1 MSYTETLIWR
11 LDSSAHGA
19 KFEEDLEKSAEFIRS
34 LGLESEGIG
43 WCEVDLSAPETDK
56 MLDQIGQFC
65 KQTGMKA
72 NGHYTREYR
81 AADSEWYRLKFD
93 VFRDHETS
101 DTFETVKNARG
112 EDMELE
118 KVRAYTLTDGGFR
131 ESLSQ
136 HCVPASFMD
145 ACIANNL
152 NDLRFCWLRDVGRY
166 AGTQYFAVLPE
177 ERAERVM
184 GGFGYQWKSSS
195 PALMR
200 LKPMYKTMVKLGGKL
215 PKLAEIFGELDICLP
230 NSYQRDDMP
239 YTNFAYAYVPQSG
252 LPKNDL
258 LIDRQAAEK
267 LIACGALHENQL
279 EPVCVCD
286 APISGY
292 TVKKTAEKPFPTDAV
307 LAERMDE
314 YKTYI
319 SKEHPARTINEN
331 EAVKLLKLAK
341 NDRPEDFEKP
351 LPKKRRD
358 ELIYTEFAPLIPY
371 YSVCGSGYLCDE
383 YRLLDISEAKEETAR
398 LNELGIEGTAIVE
411 CGDTDMVL
419 LTPNGNVVQIEHD
432 EPEMITGW
440 DSLAAF
446 FVYAMK

>member
-1 MSYTETLIWR
+1 MNYTEALIFSI
-11 LDSSAHGA
+11 LSSAHGA

-93 VFRDHETS
+93 AFRGHETS
-101 DTFETVKNARG
+101 DTFETVKDARG
-112 EDMELE
+112 KDMELE
-118 KVRAYTLTDGGFR
+118 KVRAYTLTGGFK

-177 ERAERVM
+177 ERVERVI
-184 GGFGYQWKSSS
+184 GDFDYRWKSSS
-195 PALMR
+195 SALMR

-215 PKLAEIFGELDICLP
+215 PKLAEVFGGLTISLP
-230 NSYQRDDMP
+230 NSYLRADLP
-239 YTNFAYAYVPQSG
+239 NANFAYAYVSQHF
-252 LPKNDL
+252 LLKNDL
-258 LIDRQAAEK
+258 LIRKEATEK
-267 LIACGALHENQL
+267 LIACGALHEDQL

-286 APISGY
+286 TPISGY

-398 LNELGIEGTAIVE
+398 LNELGIEGTAVVE

-419 LTPNGNVVQIEHD
+419 LTPNGKVVQIEHD
-432 EPEMITGW
+432 EPEIINSW

-446 FVYAMK
+446 FAYAMK

>member
-1 MSYTETLIWR
+1 MNYTEALIFSI
-11 LDSSAHGA
+11 LSSAHGA

-56 MLDQIGQFC
+56 MLDQIGRFC
-65 KQTGMKA
+65 KQSGMKA
-72 NGHYTREYR
+72 KGHYIRKYR

-118 KVRAYTLTDGGFR
+118 KVKAYTLTDGGFR

-145 ACIANNL
+145 ACIANNF

-177 ERAERVM
+177 KRVEQVM
-184 GGFGYQWKSSS
+184 GDFNYGWKSSS
-195 PALMR
+195 SALMK

-215 PKLAEIFGELDICLP
+215 PKLAEVFGGLTISLP
-230 NSYQRDDMP
+230 NSYLRADLP
-239 YTNFAYAYVPQSG
+239 NANFAYAYVSQHF
-252 LPKNDL
+252 LLKNDL
-258 LIDRQAAEK
+258 LIRKEAAEK
-267 LIACGALHENQL
+267 LIACGALHEDQL

-314 YKTYI
+314 YKSYI
-319 SKEHPARTINEN
+319 SKEHPPRTISEK
-331 EAVKLLKLAK
+331 EAVKLFKITK
-341 NDRPEDFEKP
+341 TERPEDFEKP

-358 ELIYTEFAPLIPY
+358 ELTDTEFAPLIPY
-371 YSVCGSGYLCDE
+371 YSVCGSGYLSDE
-383 YRLLDISEAKEETAR
+383 FRLLDISEAKDETAR
-398 LNELGIEGTAIVE
+398 LNELGIDGTAIVE

-419 LTPNGNVVQIEHD
+419 LTPNGNVVQIERD
-432 EPEMITGW
+432 EPEIINSW

>member
-19 KFEEDLEKSAEFIRS
+19 KFEADLEKGADFVRS

-43 WCEVDLSAPETDK
+43 WCEVDLSTPKCDE
-56 MLDQIGQFC
+56 MLDQIGRFC

-72 NGHYTREYR
+72 KGHYTRKYC

-93 VFRDHETS
+93 VFRAHETS
-101 DTFETVKNARG
+101 DTFETVKDARG
-112 EDMELE
+112 KDLQLE
-118 KVRAYTLTDGGFR
+118 KVRAYTLTGGFK
-131 ESLSQ
+131 ESQSQ
-136 HCVPASFMD
+136 HCVPASFVD
-145 ACIANNL
+145 ACAANGF

-184 GGFGYQWKSSS
+184 GSFGYQWKSSS

-267 LIACGALHENQL
+267 LIACGALHEDQL

-314 YKTYI
+314 YKSYI
-319 SKEHPARTINEN
+319 SKEHPPRTISEK
-331 EAVKLLKLAK
+331 EAVKLFKITK
-341 NDRPEDFEKP
+341 TERPEDFEKP

-358 ELIYTEFAPLIPY
+358 ELTDTEFAPLIPY
-371 YSVCGSGYLCDE
+371 YSVCGSGYLSDE
-383 YRLLDISEAKEETAR
+383 FRLLDISEAKDETAR
-398 LNELGIEGTAIVE
+398 LNELGIDGTAIVE

-419 LTPNGNVVQIEHD
+419 LTQNGKVVQIEHD
-432 EPEMITGW
+432 EPEIINSW

>member
-11 LDSSAHGA
+11 LDSNAHGA
-19 KFEEDLEKSAEFIRS
+19 KLEADLEKSAEFIRS

-93 VFRDHETS
+93 AFRGHETS
-101 DTFETVKNARG
+101 DTFETVKDARG
-112 EDMELE
+112 KDMELE
-118 KVRAYTLTDGGFR
+118 KVRAYTLTGGFK

-184 GGFGYQWKSSS
+184 GSFGY
-195 PALMR
+195 
-200 LKPMYKTMVKLGGKL
+200 
-215 PKLAEIFGELDICLP
+215 
-230 NSYQRDDMP
+230 
-239 YTNFAYAYVPQSG
+239 
-252 LPKNDL
+252 
-258 LIDRQAAEK
+258 
-267 LIACGALHENQL
+267 QL

-286 APISGY
+286 TPISGY

-314 YKTYI
+314 YKVYI
-319 SKEHPARTINEN
+319 SKEHPPRKISEK
-331 EAVKLLKLAK
+331 EAVKLLKLVKTERA
-341 NDRPEDFEKP
+341 EDFEKP

-358 ELIYTEFAPLIPY
+358 ELTGTEFAPLIPY
-371 YSVCGSGYLCDE
+371 YSVCGSGYLSDE
-383 YRLLDISEAKEETAR
+383 FRLLDISEAKEETAR

-419 LTPNGNVVQIEHD
+419 LTPNGNVVQIERD
-432 EPEMITGW
+432 EPEIINSW

>member
-19 KFEEDLEKSAEFIRS
+19 KFEADLEKGADFVRS
-34 LGLESEGIG
+34 LGLKSEGIG
-43 WCEVDLSAPETDK
+43 WCEVDLSTPKCDE

-65 KQTGMKA
+65 KQSGMKA
-72 NGHYTREYR
+72 KGHYIRKYR

-112 EDMELE
+112 KDMELE

-184 GGFGYQWKSSS
+184 GSFGYQWKSSS

-215 PKLAEIFGELDICLP
+215 PKLAEVFDELDISLP

-286 APISGY
+286 TPISGY

-419 LTPNGNVVQIEHD
+419 LTPNGNVVQIERD
-432 EPEMITGW
+432 EPYIITGW

-446 FVYAMK
+446 FAYAIK

>member
-19 KFEEDLEKSAEFIRS
+19 KFEEDLKKSAEFIRS

-93 VFRDHETS
+93 AFRGHETS
-101 DTFETVKNARG
+101 DTFETVKDARG
-112 EDMELE
+112 KDMQLE
-118 KVRAYTLTDGGFR
+118 KVRAYTLTGGFK
-131 ESLSQ
+131 ESQSQ

-145 ACIANNL
+145 ACIANNF

-177 ERAERVM
+177 KRVEQVM
-184 GGFGYQWKSSS
+184 GDFDYGWKSSS
-195 PALMR
+195 SALMK

-215 PKLAEIFGELDICLP
+215 PKLAEIFGEIDISLP
-230 NSYQRDDMP
+230 NSYQKDDMP

-286 APISGY
+286 TPISGY

-341 NDRPEDFEKP
+341 NERAEDFEKP

-358 ELIYTEFAPLIPY
+358 ELIGTEFAPLIPY

-398 LNELGIEGTAIVE
+398 LNELGIEGTAVVE

-419 LTPNGNVVQIEHD
+419 LTPNGKVVQIEHD
-432 EPEMITGW
+432 EPEIINSW

>member
-1 MSYTETLIWR
+1 MSYTETLI
-11 LDSSAHGA
+11 LSFHSSADGA
-19 KFEEDLEKSAEFIRS
+19 KFEADLEKIADFIRS
-34 LGLESEGIG
+34 FGFKCEGLN
-43 WCEVDLSAPETDK
+43 WCKLDLSAPECDE
-56 MLDQIGQFC
+56 MLDRIGQFC

-72 NGHYTREYR
+72 RGHYIRKYR

-93 VFRDHETS
+93 VFRAHETS
-101 DTFETVKNARG
+101 DTFETVKDARG
-112 EDMELE
+112 KDMELE
-118 KVRAYTLTDGGFR
+118 KVRAYTLTGSFK

-184 GGFGYQWKSSS
+184 GGFGYQWKASS
-195 PALMR
+195 PALMK

-215 PKLAEIFGELDICLP
+215 PKLAEVFDELDISLP

-239 YTNFAYAYVPQSG
+239 YANFAYAYVPQYFLS
-252 LPKNDL
+252 KNDL
-258 LIDRQAAEK
+258 LIRKEAAEK
-267 LIACGALHENQL
+267 LISCGVLHEDQL

-314 YKTYI
+314 YKVYI
-319 SKEHPARTINEN
+319 SKEHPPRKISEK
-331 EAVKLLKLAK
+331 EAVKLLKLVK
-341 NDRPEDFEKP
+341 TERPEDFEKP

-358 ELIYTEFAPLIPY
+358 ELIGTEFAPLIPY

-383 YRLLDISEAKEETAR
+383 YRLLDISEAKEETTH

-411 CGDTDMVL
+411 CGGTDMVL
-419 LTPNGNVVQIEHD
+419 LTPNGNVVQIERD
-432 EPEMITGW
+432 EPYRITSW

-446 FVYAMK
+446 FLYAIK

>member
-19 KFEEDLEKSAEFIRS
+19 KFEADLEKGADFVRS

-43 WCEVDLSAPETDK
+43 WCEVDLSTPKCDE
-56 MLDQIGQFC
+56 MLDQIGRFC

-72 NGHYTREYR
+72 KGHYTRKYC

-93 VFRDHETS
+93 VFRAHETS
-101 DTFETVKNARG
+101 DTFETVKDARG
-112 EDMELE
+112 KDLQLE
-118 KVRAYTLTDGGFR
+118 KVRAYTLTGGFK
-131 ESLSQ
+131 ESQSQ
-136 HCVPASFMD
+136 HCVPASFVD
-145 ACIANNL
+145 ACAANGF

-184 GGFGYQWKSSS
+184 GSFGYQWKSSS

-267 LIACGALHENQL
+267 LIACGALHEDQL

-314 YKTYI
+314 YKSYI
-319 SKEHPARTINEN
+319 SKEHPPRTISEK
-331 EAVKLLKLAK
+331 EAVKLFKITK
-341 NDRPEDFEKP
+341 TERPEDFEKP

-358 ELIYTEFAPLIPY
+358 ELTDTEFAPLIPY
-371 YSVCGSGYLCDE
+371 YSVCGSGYLSDE
-383 YRLLDISEAKEETAR
+383 FRLLDISEAKDETAR
-398 LNELGIEGTAIVE
+398 LNELGIDGTAIVE

-419 LTPNGNVVQIEHD
+419 LTPNGNVVQIERD
-432 EPEMITGW
+432 EPEIINSW

>member
-19 KFEEDLEKSAEFIRS
+19 KLEADLEKSADFIRS

-43 WCEVDLSAPETDK
+43 WCKVDLSAPECDE
-56 MLDQIGQFC
+56 MLDRIGQFC

-72 NGHYTREYR
+72 RGHYIRKYR

-93 VFRDHETS
+93 VFRAHETS
-101 DTFETVKNARG
+101 DTFETVKDARG
-112 EDMELE
+112 KDMELE
-118 KVRAYTLTDGGFR
+118 KVRAYTLTGSFK

-177 ERAERVM
+177 ERVERVI
-184 GGFGYQWKSSS
+184 GDFDYRWKASS
-195 PALMR
+195 PAFMK

-215 PKLAEIFGELDICLP
+215 PKLAEVFGGLTISLP
-230 NSYQRDDMP
+230 NSYLRADLP
-239 YTNFAYAYVPQSG
+239 NANFAYAYVPQYFLS
-252 LPKNDL
+252 KNDL
-258 LIDRQAAEK
+258 LIRKEAAEK
-267 LIACGALHENQL
+267 LISCGVLHEDQL

-292 TVKKTAEKPFPTDAV
+292 TVKKTAEKPFPDDAV

-319 SKEHPARTINEN
+319 SKEHPPRTISEK
-331 EAVKLLKLAK
+331 EAVKLLKLVK
-341 NDRPEDFEKP
+341 TERPEDFEKP

-358 ELIYTEFAPLIPY
+358 ELTATEFAPLIPY

-383 YRLLDISEAKEETAR
+383 YRLLDISEAKEETTH

-419 LTPNGNVVQIEHD
+419 LTPNGNVVQIERD
-432 EPEMITGW
+432 EPYRITSW

-446 FVYAMK
+446 FMHAIK

>member
-19 KFEEDLEKSAEFIRS
+19 KFEADLEKGADFVRS

-43 WCEVDLSAPETDK
+43 WCEVDLSTPKCDE
-56 MLDQIGQFC
+56 MLDQIGRFC

-72 NGHYTREYR
+72 KGHYTRKYC

-93 VFRDHETS
+93 VFRAHETS
-101 DTFETVKNARG
+101 DTFETVKDARG
-112 EDMELE
+112 KDMQLE
-118 KVRAYTLTDGGFR
+118 KVRAYTLTGGFK
-131 ESLSQ
+131 ESQSQ
-136 HCVPASFMD
+136 HCVPASFVD
-145 ACIANNL
+145 ACAANGF

-184 GGFGYQWKSSS
+184 GSFGYQWKSSS

-267 LIACGALHENQL
+267 LIACGALHEDQL

-314 YKTYI
+314 YKSYI
-319 SKEHPARTINEN
+319 SKEHPPRTISEK
-331 EAVKLLKLAK
+331 EAVKLFKITK
-341 NDRPEDFEKP
+341 TERPEDFEKP

-358 ELIYTEFAPLIPY
+358 ELTDTEFAPLIPY
-371 YSVCGSGYLCDE
+371 YSVCGSGYLSDE
-383 YRLLDISEAKEETAR
+383 FRLLDISEAKDETAR
-398 LNELGIEGTAIVE
+398 LNELGIDGTAIVE

-419 LTPNGNVVQIEHD
+419 LTQNGKVVQIERD
-432 EPEMITGW
+432 EPEIINSW

>member
-19 KFEEDLEKSAEFIRS
+19 KFEADLEKGADFVRS
-34 LGLESEGIG
+34 LGLKSEGSG
-43 WCEVDLSAPETDK
+43 WCEADLSAPDCDK
-56 MLDQIGQFC
+56 MLDQIGRFC

-93 VFRDHETS
+93 AFRGHETS
-101 DTFETVKNARG
+101 DTFETVKDARG
-112 EDMELE
+112 KDMELE
-118 KVRAYTLTDGGFR
+118 KVRAYTLTGGFK

-145 ACIANNL
+145 ACIANNF

-177 ERAERVM
+177 KRVEQVM
-184 GGFGYQWKSSS
+184 GDFNYGWKSSS
-195 PALMR
+195 SALMK
-200 LKPMYKTMVKLGGKL
+200 LNPMYKTMVKLGGKL
-215 PKLAEIFGELDICLP
+215 PKLAEVFGGLTISLP
-230 NSYQRDDMP
+230 NSYLRADLP
-239 YTNFAYAYVPQSG
+239 NANFAYAYVSQHF
-252 LPKNDL
+252 LLKNDL
-258 LIDRQAAEK
+258 LIRKEAAEK
-267 LIACGALHENQL
+267 LIACGVLHEDQL

-286 APISGY
+286 TPISGY
-292 TVKKTAEKPFPTDAV
+292 TVKKTAEKPFPTDAA
-307 LAERMDE
+307 LAERMNE
-314 YKTYI
+314 YKAYI
-319 SKEHPARTINEN
+319 SKDHPPRKISEK
-331 EAVKLLKLAK
+331 EAVKLLKLVKTERA
-341 NDRPEDFEKP
+341 EDFEKP

-398 LNELGIEGTAIVE
+398 LNELGIEGTAVVE

-419 LTPNGNVVQIEHD
+419 LTPNGKVVQIEHD
-432 EPEMITGW
+432 EPEIINSW

>member
-1 MSYTETLIWR
+1 MNYTETLIWR
-11 LDSSAHGA
+11 LDSSSHGA

-34 LGLESEGIG
+34 LGLKSEGIG
-43 WCEVDLSAPETDK
+43 WCEVDLSAPETDE
-56 MLDQIGQFC
+56 MLDQIGQFS

-72 NGHYTREYR
+72 NGHYTREYC
-81 AADSEWYRLKFD
+81 AADSEWYRLEFD

-101 DTFETVKNARG
+101 DTYETVKDARG
-112 EDMELE
+112 KDMELE
-118 KVRAYTLTDGGFR
+118 KVRAYTLTGGFR
-131 ESLSQ
+131 ESQPQ

-177 ERAERVM
+177 ERVEQMM
-184 GGFGYQWKSSS
+184 GDFDYRWKASS
-195 PALMR
+195 PALMK

-215 PKLAEIFGELDICLP
+215 PKLAEVFGGLTISLP
-230 NSYQRDDMP
+230 NSYLRADMP
-239 YTNFAYAYVPQSG
+239 NANFAYAYVPQYF

-258 LIDRQAAEK
+258 LIRKEAAEK
-267 LIACGALHENQL
+267 LIACGALHEDQL

-292 TVKKTAEKPFPTDAV
+292 AVKKTAEKPFPSDAV

-314 YKTYI
+314 YKAYI
-319 SKEHPARTINEN
+319 SKEHPPRTISEK

-341 NDRPEDFEKP
+341 TERPEDFEKP

-358 ELIYTEFAPLIPY
+358 ELMDTEFAPLIPY

-383 YRLLDISEAKEETAR
+383 YRLLDIDEAKEETSR

-419 LTPNGNVVQIEHD
+419 LTPNGNVVQIERD
-432 EPEMITGW
+432 EPEIITGW

-446 FVYAMK
+446 FMFAIK